1 MSYQKERLQNIPP
14 GPQDVPI
21 IGSLPN
27 FQTDSL
33 NFLLNLRRE
42 YGDVVRFRLG
52 TRVLYLASHPNHIK
66 HVLQDNNKNYRKSF
80 GYRRLESFLGQGLL
94 TSEDDLWRRERK
106 LMQPAFHRDR
116 IGAFSETMTH
126 AIQAMLKRWKGFA
139 ERGEPINIT
148 NEMMRLTI
156 TIVCCTLFTTDISDE
171 ASDVGQALTI
181 VLRHANNRIS
191 SLFALP
197 ENFPTEENARF
208 QQALKTLDSV
218 VYGLINE
225 RRQSGQ
231 DTGDLL
237 SMLVFAR
244 DEETGETMSEKQLRD
259 EVMTIFLAGHE
270 TTANALSWTWYLL
283 SKHPEVER
291 RLYAELSEVLGG
303 RVPTLFDLKNL
314 KYTQQVL
321 NESMRLYPPAWEIGR
336 ESIGSDKFDDY
347 DIPANSTVI
356 LSSYVTHRH
365 PDFWENPEGF
375 DPERF
380 SPLASAGRPQYAY
393 FPFGGGPRT
402 CIGNNF
408 ALMEA
413 QLAIADVAQRYRL
426 ELVPGHVVVPQPM
439 ITLRPRNGIFMTLR
453 PRS

>member
-1 MSYQKERLQNIPP
+1 MSYQKERLQQNIPP
-14 GPQDVPI
+14 GPQGAPI
-21 IGSLPN
+21 IGNLPD
-27 FQTDSL
+27 FQRDSL

-52 TRVLYLASHPNHIK
+52 TRFLYLASHPNHIK

-106 LMQPAFHRDR
+106 LMQPAFHRDAPKGSRPKGDR
-116 IGAFSETMTH
+116 IGAFSETMTNTTE
-126 AIQAMLKRWKGFA
+126 AMLKRWKGFA

-148 NEMMRLTI
+148 NEMMRLTL

-237 SMLVFAR
+237 SMLVFAH
-244 DEETGETMSEKQLRD
+244 DEETGETMSEQQLRD

-283 SKHPEVER
+283 SFFPCFKPR
-291 RLYAELSEVLGG
+291 
-303 RVPTLFDLKNL
+303 
-314 KYTQQVL
+314 
-321 NESMRLYPPAWEIGR
+321 
-336 ESIGSDKFDDY
+336 
-347 DIPANSTVI
+347 
-356 LSSYVTHRH
+356 
-365 PDFWENPEGF
+365 
-375 DPERF
+375 
-380 SPLASAGRPQYAY
+380 ASAVG
-393 FPFGGGPRT
+393 
-402 CIGNNF
+402 
-408 ALMEA
+408 
-413 QLAIADVAQRYRL
+413 
-426 ELVPGHVVVPQPM
+426 
-439 ITLRPRNGIFMTLR
+439 
-453 PRS
+453 

>member
-1 MSYQKERLQNIPP
+1 MSYQTEPLSNTPP
-14 GPQDVPI
+14 GPQGAPI
-21 IGSLPN
+21 IGSLPD
-27 FQTDSL
+27 FQKDSL

-52 TRVLYLASHPNHIK
+52 TRFLYLASHPNHIK
-66 HVLQDNNKNYRKSF
+66 HVLQDNNKNYRKSL

-106 LMQPAFHRDR
+106 LMQPAFHRDAPKGSRPKGDR
-116 IGAFSETMTH
+116 IGAFSETMTNTTE
-126 AIQAMLKRWKGFA
+126 AMLKRWKGFA

-148 NEMMRLTI
+148 NEMMRLTL

-237 SMLVFAR
+237 SMLVFAH
-244 DEETGETMSEKQLRD
+244 DEETGETMSEQQLRD

-283 SKHPEVER
+283 SFFPCFKPR
-291 RLYAELSEVLGG
+291 
-303 RVPTLFDLKNL
+303 
-314 KYTQQVL
+314 
-321 NESMRLYPPAWEIGR
+321 
-336 ESIGSDKFDDY
+336 
-347 DIPANSTVI
+347 
-356 LSSYVTHRH
+356 
-365 PDFWENPEGF
+365 
-375 DPERF
+375 
-380 SPLASAGRPQYAY
+380 ASAVG
-393 FPFGGGPRT
+393 
-402 CIGNNF
+402 
-408 ALMEA
+408 
-413 QLAIADVAQRYRL
+413 
-426 ELVPGHVVVPQPM
+426 
-439 ITLRPRNGIFMTLR
+439 
-453 PRS
+453 